1 MIIRIVK
8 MSFDPEKVNVF
19 LENFEKHKHL
29 IRDFEG
35 CEYLELLHE
44 IDKPNVFF
52 THSKWKSDRHLQVY
66 RNSEL
71 FASVW
76 VFTKAGFNAKP
87 QAWSLST
94 LKALT

>member
-8 MSFDPEKVNVF
+8 MSFNTEKVHAF
-19 LENFEKHKHL
+19 LEKFEQHKND
-29 IRDFEG
+29 IRNFEG
-35 CEYLELLHE
+35 CEYLELLHQ
-44 IDKPNVFF
+44 IDNPNVYF
-52 THSKWKSDRHLQVY
+52 THSKWQSDAHLQAY

-71 FASVW
+71 FAKVW
-76 VFTKAGFNAKP
+76 AFTKTGFNDKP